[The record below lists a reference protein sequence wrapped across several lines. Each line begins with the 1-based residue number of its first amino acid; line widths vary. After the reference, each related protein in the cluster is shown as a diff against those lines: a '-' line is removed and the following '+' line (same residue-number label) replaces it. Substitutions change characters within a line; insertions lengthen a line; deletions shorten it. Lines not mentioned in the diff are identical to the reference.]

1 MDKEETMQRLAEIRD
16 ALRQIALQ
24 SGASFGSL
32 VRFTIGIAI
41 EENDTRIYDAN
52 LKIIARDPKQGK

>member
-16 ALRQIALQ
+16 ALRQIAQQ

>member
-1 MDKEETMQRLAEIRD
+1 MDKEDTMQRLTEIGE

-32 VRFTIGIAI
+32 LRFTIGVAI

-52 LKIIARDPKQGK
+52 LKIIARDPKGEK